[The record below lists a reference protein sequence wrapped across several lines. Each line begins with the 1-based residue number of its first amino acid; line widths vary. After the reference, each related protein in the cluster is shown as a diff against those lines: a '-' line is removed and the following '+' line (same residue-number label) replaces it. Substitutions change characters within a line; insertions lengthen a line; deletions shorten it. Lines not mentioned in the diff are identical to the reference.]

1 MRLRPPTLM
10 SLATDVIAVRG
21 DDGLLHCTAFHVYY
35 KLPSSDRSV
44 VQWLLSRS
52 AVQHLR
58 GTIRDGDGSERGG
71 DGAGSATTFARTLL
85 STIGV
90 VPAQQP
96 PPSNEQQQE
105 QLEEEEQQLVEKVAE
120 AIEEQGRVEEEE
132 EEEQG
137 HAAQEELQVER
148 KGVEVYV
155 NGVHAPS
162 LAMVV
167 DGKGQCAFATGT
179 TQPAPTTLAGLPLR
193 PGKNALAFKY
203 DDDEHTVEVEASLW
217 LWGAHDTLVVSDI
230 DGTISASDV
239 RGYIQSV
246 HLNRYEHTHSGVCRL
261 YSHLA
266 EGHGARF
273 LYLTSRP
280 LSLLPASRAY
290 IKGATQDGGHRLPDG
305 PIICSPYSLVKVR
318 FLGFQRSMSTA
329 WEGNRACG
337 SSFRSMDN
345 PTNAPQSN
353 RRCCTRS

>member
-1 MRLRPPTLM
+1 M

-52 AVQHLR
+52 AVQQLR
-58 GTIRDGDGSERGG
+58 GTVRDGDGSEKGSDG
-71 DGAGSATTFARTLL
+71 VGAGSATTFARTLL
-85 STIGV
+85 SSIGV

-96 PPSNEQQQE
+96 PRSDEQQQE
-105 QLEEEEQQLVEKVAE
+105 QLEEEEEQLVEKVAE
-120 AIEEQGRVEEEE
+120 AIKEQGRVEEEE
-132 EEEQG
+132 EQG
-137 HAAQEELQVER
+137 QAAQEEQVVER

-155 NGVHAPS
+155 NGAHAPS

-167 DGKGQCAFATGT
+167 DGKGQCAFAATGT
-179 TQPAPTTLAGLPLR
+179 AQPAPSTLAGLSLR

-203 DDDEHTVEVEASLW
+203 DDTHTVEAALW

-261 YSHLA
+261 YSHLV

-305 PIICSPYSLVKVR
+305 PIICSPYSLAKVR
-318 FLGFQRSMSTA
+318 FWRFERSMSIA
-329 WEGNRACG
+329 WDGDRACALLVQ
-337 SSFRSMDN
+337 MD
-345 PTNAPQSN
+345 
-353 RRCCTRS
+353 R